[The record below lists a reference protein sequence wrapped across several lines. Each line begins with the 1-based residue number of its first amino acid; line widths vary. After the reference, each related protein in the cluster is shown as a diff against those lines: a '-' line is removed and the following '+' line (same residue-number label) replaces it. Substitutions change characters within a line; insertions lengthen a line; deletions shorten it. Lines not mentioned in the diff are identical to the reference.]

1 MDNASCSPPDETTRW
16 YEEKVRTYGY
26 DHRGL
31 GYGQRSSQEKRF
43 EALLELGDFDG
54 RRLLDVGCGFG
65 DFLSFL
71 HDRGIEPRY
80 TGIDICAPMVDRCEE
95 RFAHSGS
102 RFLVAD
108 ALAYQPDGPY
118 DFVIASG
125 VFGLEAEGARERIR
139 PTLERLFGFCRTGMA
154 ANFLSARS
162 PKHAAQRVY
171 VEPAEALDIAF
182 ALTPAVRMDHGYLP
196 NDFTIH
202 LYKTPAWELGA
213 NGRTR

>member
-16 YEEKVRTYGY
+16 YEDKVRTYGF

-65 DFLSFL
+65 DFLAFL
-71 HDRGIEPRY
+71 HERGIEPRY
-80 TGIDICAPMVDRCEE
+80 TGIDVCAPMIDRCEA
-95 RFAHSGS
+95 RFAHTGS

-108 ALAYQPDGPY
+108 ALAFEPDGPY

-125 VFGLEAEGARERIR
+125 LFGLEAEGARERIR
-139 PTLERLFGFCRTGMA
+139 PTLARMFSWCRAGLSV
-154 ANFLSARS
+154 NFLSARS
-162 PKHAAQRVY
+162 PRHAAQRVY
-171 VEPAEALDIAF
+171 VEPCEALEAAF
-182 ALTPAVRMDHGYLP
+182 ALTPAVRFDHGYLP

-202 LYKTPAWELGA
+202 LYKTPAWKLGA
-213 NGRTR
+213 RRSK

>member
-1 MDNASCSPPDETTRW
+1 MDTASCSPPDETTRW

-31 GYGQRSSQEKRF
+31 GFGNRSSQERRF
-43 EALLELGDFDG
+43 EALLDLGDFDG

-65 DFLSFL
+65 DFLAFL
-71 HDRGIEPRY
+71 LERGIEPRY
-80 TGIDICAPMVDRCEE
+80 TGIDVCAPMIERCEA
-95 RFAHSGS
+95 RFSRGGN

-108 ALAYQPDGPY
+108 ALTFQPDGPY
-118 DFVIASG
+118 DFVVASG
-125 VFGLEAEGARERIR
+125 LFGLEAEGARERIR
-139 PTLERLFGFCRTGMA
+139 PTLRRMFSWARIGIS

-162 PKHAAQRVY
+162 PRHAARRVY
-171 VEPAEALDIAF
+171 VEPAEVLAQAF
-182 ALTPAVRMDHGYLP
+182 ELTPAVRLDHTYLP

-213 NGRTR
+213 DRRDA

>member
-1 MDNASCSPPDETTRW
+1 VLRPESETRRW
-16 YEEKVRTYGY
+16 YEDKVRQYGY
-26 DHRGL
+26 DYRGL
-31 GYGQRSSQEKRF
+31 GFRTRTSQEKRF
-43 EALLELGDFDG
+43 DALQRLGSFEG

-65 DFLSFL
+65 DFLAFL
-71 HDRGIEPRY
+71 HERGVEPRY
-80 TGIDICAPMVDRCEE
+80 TGIDVCSPMVDRCEE
-95 RFAHSGS
+95 RFAHTGN

-108 ALAYQPDGPY
+108 ALAFEPDGPY

-139 PTLERLFGFCRTGMA
+139 PTLARMFQWCRVGLA

-162 PKHAAQRVY
+162 PRHAAQRVY
-171 VEPAEALDIAF
+171 VEPAEALDAAF
-182 ALTPAVRMDHGYLP
+182 ELTPAVRLDHTYLP

-213 NGRTR
+213 RRSK